1 MDSYAETKQKYYDTM
16 REARQASP
24 DKQPELIQH
33 LLDLN
38 SELAKQAREIIAT
51 KPTHDIQSELKIIQ
65 QEYLK
70 VQESTDR
77 KKTLDM
83 ILNEDEDKI
92 KNVKWQFNLLLFFLA
107 LSIVTIVYIIIRLGG
122 QKILSQATPTLYTAT
137 S

>member
-1 MDSYAETKQKYYDTM
+1 MDSYTETKQKYYDTM

-70 VQESTDR
+70 VQESADK

-83 ILNEDEDKI
+83 ILNEDELKI
-92 KNVKWQFNLLLFFLA
+92 KNIKWQFNLLLFFLG
-107 LSIVTIVYIIIRLGG
+107 LSIVTIIYMIIRLGG
-122 QKILSQATPTLYTAT
+122 QKIISQVSPT
-137 S
+137 

>member
-1 MDSYAETKQKYYDTM
+1 M
-16 REARQASP
+16 
-24 DKQPELIQH
+24 
-33 LLDLN
+33 
-38 SELAKQAREIIAT
+38 
-51 KPTHDIQSELKIIQ
+51 
-65 QEYLK
+65 K